1 MSFHISAWSIKKPVP
16 TIVMF
21 LILTIVG
28 LMSFF
33 QLGIDNTPNI
43 DIPAVSVTV
52 TQSGAGPTELETQVT
67 KKIEDAVAGLGNI
80 DQLTSTVSDGVSTTV
95 ISFDLGIDS
104 DRATNDVRNAVA
116 QIRQDL
122 PLDINDPIVK
132 RLEFIGGVPII
143 TYAVT
148 SDKRS
153 VEELSELV
161 DKQISRAIL
170 GVPGVAQ
177 INRIGGVDREIL
189 IELNPDRLES
199 LGITATQVND
209 QIRAFNA
216 NIPGGRS
223 KGGGTEKSIRTLG
236 SADTVE
242 ALKEYRIILPSV
254 GAVPLSSVGE
264 VIDGFGETRQTAW
277 LVDKNSGGET
287 QSFAQD
293 SNKIGKPVV
302 AFSVLRSSGTTLVT
316 VEKGVREQVAQLE
329 KTLPEDIDLEM
340 IFTLATDIEE
350 SYQASVDALVI
361 GSILTIVVVGVFLRD
376 WRPTLVTAVALP
388 LSILPTFLVMQMLDY
403 TLNGMTLLALAL
415 AMGNL
420 VDDAICMIENID
432 QHINMG
438 KKPFQ
443 AALDAS
449 AEIGLAVVATTATI
463 VAVFLPVAFMGGV
476 PGQFFQPFGVT
487 VAVSTMF
494 STLVACTMTPML
506 GARLLKGKKPK
517 ISRFLK
523 NTAIGKNHKQPK
535 IRPYNNL
542 LTWALRHKIT
552 TLIIAMAFFLASLQL
567 VPLLP
572 KGLMGSEDNGVS
584 IVNIE
589 LPPGVTLTETEQ
601 VAEKAMRLLQENQ
614 IVTSVFADV
623 GSRGNSEAV
632 NKGKLYV
639 NILPR
644 QERDISQKEFEQQ
657 MRPLFQ
663 DIPGARISFSGGG
676 TGGSSKDLTII
687 LKSENATALKQTAD
701 ALEGQMRGMSGLVD
715 VSSSASLVKPEILIK
730 PLPARAGDLGVSVQA
745 IARTAS
751 LATLGDNE
759 ANLAKFDLA
768 DRQIPIRV
776 QLAEEFR
783 NDLDAIKNLRIP
795 SQNGGLVPL
804 SAVAEITI
812 GSGPA
817 EINRLNRYRQVSLE
831 ANLQGISLGDALTQV
846 KALPAMSPLP
856 DDVTEQSDGDAK
868 IMIDVFT
875 RFLGA
880 LGFAVLCIYAILVLL
895 YNNFLYPMAILV
907 ALPLS
912 IGGALLGLLVMQKEL
927 GLFALIG
934 IVLLMGLVTKNAIL
948 LVDCSLANEKEG
960 MSQFQ
965 AVRQAGISRLRP
977 ILMTT
982 LSTIAGMLPIALEL
996 GAGGQVRSPMAI
1008 AVIGG
1013 FSTSTLLTLVV
1024 VPVWFTYID
1033 NFLHWLQKL
1042 FRGKETR
1049 PQLDV
1054 SVNGNGNGN
1063 GKSPNV
1069 LKKDSI
1075 SAN

>member
-1 MSFHISAWSIKKPVP
+1 MSFHLSAWSIKKPVP
-16 TIVMF
+16 TLVMF
-21 LILTIVG
+21 LVLTVVG

-33 QLGIDNTPNI
+33 QLGIDNLPNI
-43 DIPAVSVTV
+43 DIPIVSVTV

-67 KKIEDAVAGLGNI
+67 KKIEDAVAGLGDI
-80 DQLTSTVSDGVSTTV
+80 DQLTSTVTDGVSTTTIAFELEV
-95 ISFDLGIDS
+95 DS
-104 DRATNDVRNAVA
+104 DRATNDVRNAID

-122 PLDINDPIVK
+122 PRDVDDPIV
-132 RLEFIGGVPII
+132 RRVEFAGGGPIM

-148 SDKRS
+148 SNKRS

-161 DKQISRAIL
+161 DKEISRAIL
-170 GVPGVAQ
+170 NVTGVSQ

-189 IELNPDRLES
+189 IELSPERLES

-209 QIRAFNA
+209 QIRALNA

-223 KGGGTEKSIRTLG
+223 QTGGTEKSIRTLG

-242 ALKEYRIILPSV
+242 ALKEYQIILPSG
-254 GAVPLSSVGE
+254 GAVPLSSVGQ

-277 LVDKNSGGET
+277 LLEKNSSNPDSET
-287 QSFAQD
+287 
-293 SNKIGKPVV
+293 NNIGKPVV
-302 AFSVLRSSGTTLVT
+302 AFGVLRSTGSTLVT
-316 VEKGVREQVAQLE
+316 VEKNVRETVAELE
-329 KTLPEDIDLEM
+329 KTLPADVDLQL

-361 GSILTIVVVGVFLRD
+361 GSILTVIIVGIFLRD

-388 LSILPTFLVMQMLDY
+388 LSILPTFLAMKILNY
-403 TLNGMTLLALAL
+403 TLDGMTLLALAL

-432 QHINMG
+432 QHISKG

-443 AALDAS
+443 AALDGS
-449 AEIGLAVVATTATI
+449 AEIGFAVVATTATI
-463 VAVFLPVAFMGGV
+463 VAVFLPVAFMGGI
-476 PGQFFQPFGVT
+476 PGKFFKPFGIT
-487 VAVSTMF
+487 VAVATMF
-494 STLVACTMTPML
+494 STLVATTMTPML
-506 GARLLKGKKPK
+506 GARLLKHRRLQTSPC
-517 ISRFLK
+517 FPEQ
-523 NTAIGKNHKQPK
+523 NHKQTK
-535 IRPYNNL
+535 LRPYSQL
-542 LTWALRHKIT
+542 LTWALRHKIF
-552 TLIIAMAFFLASLQL
+552 TLVIALVFFIGSLQL

-572 KGLMGSEDNGVS
+572 KGLTGAEDRGVS
-584 IVNIE
+584 IVSLE
-589 LPPGVTLTETEQ
+589 LPPGSTLAETEQ
-601 VAEKAMRLLQENQ
+601 AAQQTMQLLQENPL
-614 IVTSVFADV
+614 VTSVFADV
-623 GSRGNSEAV
+623 GSRDDSETV

-639 NILPR
+639 VILPR
-644 QERDISQKEFEQQ
+644 EKRDISQKEFEQQ
-657 MRPLFQ
+657 IRPLFQ
-663 DIPGARISFSGGG
+663 NIPGARINFASQGPGGG
-676 TGGSSKDLTII
+676 DKDLKII
-687 LKSENATALKQTAD
+687 LKSENAVVLQQTSD
-701 ALEGQMRGMSGLVD
+701 ALEKQMREVPGLVD
-715 VSSSASLVKPEILIK
+715 VTSSASLVKPEILIK

-759 ANLAKFDLA
+759 TNLAKFDLA

-817 EINRLNRYRQVSLE
+817 EINRFNRYRQVSFE
-831 ANLQGISLGDALTQV
+831 ANLQGISLGDALTAV
-846 KALPAMSPLP
+846 KSLPAMNPLP
-856 DDVTEQSDGDAK
+856 PDVTEQSDGSAK
-868 IMIDVFT
+868 IMMDVFNG
-875 RFLGA
+875 FLGA
-880 LGFAVLCIYAILVLL
+880 LGLAVLCIYAILVLL
-895 YNNFLYPMAILV
+895 YNNFLYPMVILV

-912 IGGALLGLLVMQKEL
+912 IGGALLGLMIMQKEL

-960 MSQFQ
+960 IPQFH
-965 AVRQAGISRLRP
+965 AVREAGISRLRP

-996 GAGGQVRSPMAI
+996 GAGGAERSPMAI

-1013 FSTSTLLTLVV
+1013 LTTSTLLTLVV

-1042 FRGKETR
+1042 FGGKESH

-1054 SVNGNGNGN
+1054 SVNGNGKGA
-1063 GKSPNV
+1063 NV
-1069 LKKDSI
+1069 LKKDSVTRV
-1075 SAN
+1075 